1 MRPHGLPIWCVSGA
15 LLASLTTFAAA
26 AQDGVIII
34 ARDVPAGYAFL
45 PHGGEAL
52 TVKTAPFLDVWG
64 DVAPSGTMSDAAT
77 AKVSSD
83 AAPLDAIGSQAGQF
97 DPSRAGDIRAR
108 GDFAGSAVPTSG
120 VGALVSGT
128 VNSGMQSLQGGLAQ
142 LQTAL
147 GQAR

>member
-1 MRPHGLPIWCVSGA
+1 MRPRSFSIWCVSGA

-26 AQDGVIII
+26 AQDGEIVV

-45 PHGGEAL
+45 PHAGEAL
-52 TVKTAPFLDVWG
+52 TVQTAPFLDVWG
-64 DVAPSGTMSDAAT
+64 AVAPSGTMSDADT
-77 AKVSSD
+77 AKVLSD

-97 DPSRAGDIRAR
+97 DLSRADDIRAR
-108 GDFAGSAVPTSG
+108 GDLAGSAVPTSG
-120 VGALVSGT
+120 VGSLVSGT
-128 VNSGMQSLQGGLAQ
+128 VNSGMQSLQTGLAQ